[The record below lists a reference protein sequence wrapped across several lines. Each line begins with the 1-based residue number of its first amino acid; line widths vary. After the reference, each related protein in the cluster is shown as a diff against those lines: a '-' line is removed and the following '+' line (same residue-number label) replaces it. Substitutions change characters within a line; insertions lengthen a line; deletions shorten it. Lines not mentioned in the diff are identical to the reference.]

1 MSKSLVLKP
10 EVRRKAAL
18 LGDPAIRRRPL
29 AGLALRKRLSG
40 LQRLIS
46 PIILLILWEIASRVG
61 WIPEHIIAAPS
72 TIGQSF
78 QEMVSS
84 GELIQNLWVSL
95 GRVAQGLA
103 ISISIGTTF
112 ALIAGLSKIG
122 ELIVDPPLQM
132 LHVLPFVALV
142 PLFILWFGI
151 GETPKIA
158 LIAWGTIFPLYLN
171 LYNGIRGIDPKLIEA
186 GISLGLT
193 RIELI
198 RHVILPA
205 ALPSFLVGLRYALG
219 IGWVSLVVV
228 EQINATAGIGYL
240 VNSARDFL
248 RTDIIVVC
256 LLVYTIL
263 GLSTDYLVRLIERFA
278 LVWRPSFIQRG

>member
-1 MSKSLVLKP
+1 MSKSIALKP
-10 EVRRKAAL
+10 EVSRDAVVLR
-18 LGDPAIRRRPL
+18 DL
-29 AGLALRKRLSG
+29 AFWHRLKGYSKKLVGLR
-40 LQRLIS
+40 RLIS
-46 PIILLILWEIASRVG
+46 PIVLLILWEIASRVG

-72 TIGQSF
+72 AIGQSF
-78 QEMVSS
+78 QEMLLS
-84 GELIQNLWVSL
+84 GDLLQNLWVSL

-103 ISISIGTTF
+103 ISITLGTAF
-112 ALIAGLSKIG
+112 ALFAGLSKVG
-122 ELIVDPPLQM
+122 ELVVDPPLQM
-132 LHVLPFVALV
+132 LHVMPFIALV

-151 GETPKIA
+151 GESPKIA
-158 LIAWGTIFPLYLN
+158 LIAWGTTFPLYLN

-186 GISLGLT
+186 GISLGLN
-193 RIELI
+193 RAELI

-256 LLVYTIL
+256 LLVYTLL

-278 LVWRPSFIQRG
+278 LAWRPSFIRN